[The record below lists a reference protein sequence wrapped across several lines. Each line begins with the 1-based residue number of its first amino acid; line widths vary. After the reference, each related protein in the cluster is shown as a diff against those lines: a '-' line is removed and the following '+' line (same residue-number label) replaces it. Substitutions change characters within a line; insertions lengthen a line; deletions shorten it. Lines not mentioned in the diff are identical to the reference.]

1 MARGQ
6 NAIGIFYRGSKIGSR
21 TRQNDTR
28 DSGWI
33 HVHIELPEKTST
45 RHPPDNPTLNIQG
58 PTLLLH
64 RVHDFL
70 ERSRAFGR
78 PDCDNWH
85 CRYAREQIG
94 YLARKERGWM
104 RRADVQSFTVNYV
117 SRHSHTKADHLGKGA
132 WLPRSFTLSTINLT
146 TFSFRSTG

>member
-1 MARGQ
+1 MVLPVKRPG
-6 NAIGIFYRGSKIGSR
+6 
-21 TRQNDTR
+21 R
-28 DSGWI
+28 DRRFS
-33 HVHIELPEKTST
+33 S
-45 RHPPDNPTLNIQG
+45 
-58 PTLLLH
+58 H

-117 SRHSHTKADHLGKGA
+117 SRHSHTKADHLRKGA
-132 WLPRSFTLSTINLT
+132 WLPRSFTLSTINLIA
-146 TFSFRSTG
+146 FSFSQHRLK